1 MYIPEME
8 QKIQKIFFVFKI
20 IAVELGV
27 ANCPHLER
35 DICDRESMC

>member
-27 ANCPHLER
+27 ANCRNLEHN
-35 DICDRESMC
+35 ICHRQYMC